1 MRRWQWHEKNES
13 LVRVPET
20 PSTRHGG
27 RARGASRDSSSSSN
41 APLTITQRS
50 DGTRPRHAVDA
61 KMGTPVLVGAR
72 GRESVSQRRLVRAAV
87 DLGLELRRDRVER
100 LLEVRIITTTVR
112 LLQPLPG

>member
-1 MRRWQWHEKNES
+1 MRRWQWQKNES

-50 DGTRPRHAVDA
+50 DRTRPRHADA
-61 KMGTPVLVGAR
+61 TMGTPVLMGEGRGGA
-72 GRESVSQRRLVRAAV
+72 APDAN
-87 DLGLELRRDRVER
+87 
-100 LLEVRIITTTVR
+100 
-112 LLQPLPG
+112 